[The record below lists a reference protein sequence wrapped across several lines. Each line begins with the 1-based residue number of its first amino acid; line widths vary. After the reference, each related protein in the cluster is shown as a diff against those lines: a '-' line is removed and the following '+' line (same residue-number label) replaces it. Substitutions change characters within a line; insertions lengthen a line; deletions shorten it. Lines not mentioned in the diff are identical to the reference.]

1 MGGRTLFPPGTCSC
15 GTYLSVHLA
24 WKFEVDVPVWSNPV
38 QSNSVQSSSPP
49 FYPNFVIGLQQF
61 SFLDSHSLPFGHPS
75 IQHQSKLAHRRLWLQ
90 TTAYEYSLLRTPY
103 LQSIAGSTCHR
114 LRVLCGNIAPRLSAA
129 HVPLSHALLR
139 ALWKPGPGPLLITHL
154 PTTFP
159 VPLRRGSKHAF
170 LGFNVY
176 CIPAPPPA
184 HTDTYL
190 LNPGM
195 EPLNDNRVPFQPS
208 FVLVAFRAGRTT
220 AIASQFF
227 AVSCVRSQLYC
238 NAKLSILAIIAI
250 HTRTYKLQT
259 PPVKDQTPLACDKT
273 PGQDAKQ
280 VTPRFI
286 PSCGPGLI
294 ACPNHPS
301 DDVPLST
308 ASGGA
313 FLLAIQQPA
322 MLDPLP
328 FSLPAAFSWQEQTN
342 RLNGHAPCHSTTV
355 SDE

>member
-1 MGGRTLFPPGTCSC
+1 MDEKNEESKGSKSAPASSRYHGSCLLLALAKVPRTSEEASTDTQAYHQGLSPGPDITLSAPMPATDGRESRTEREREKEGGADSLSRQGDKVRTDATLPRGLVQYDGARAGSS
-15 GTYLSVHLA
+15 GVLVH
-24 WKFEVDVPVWSNPV
+24 
-38 QSNSVQSSSPP
+38 
-49 FYPNFVIGLQQF
+49 G
-61 SFLDSHSLPFGHPS
+61 
-75 IQHQSKLAHRRLWLQ
+75 
-90 TTAYEYSLLRTPY
+90 LLRTPY

-208 FVLVAFRAGRTT
+208 FVLVALSV
-220 AIASQFF
+220 ASLTSTSLQPRWTNNGDSF
-227 AVSCVRSQLYC
+227 AVLR
-238 NAKLSILAIIAI
+238 
-250 HTRTYKLQT
+250 R
-259 PPVKDQTPLACDKT
+259 
-273 PGQDAKQ
+273 
-280 VTPRFI
+280 
-286 PSCGPGLI
+286 
-294 ACPNHPS
+294 
-301 DDVPLST
+301 
-308 ASGGA
+308 
-313 FLLAIQQPA
+313 
-322 MLDPLP
+322 
-328 FSLPAAFSWQEQTN
+328 
-342 RLNGHAPCHSTTV
+342 
-355 SDE
+355 

>member
-1 MGGRTLFPPGTCSC
+1 
-15 GTYLSVHLA
+15 
-24 WKFEVDVPVWSNPV
+24 
-38 QSNSVQSSSPP
+38 
-49 FYPNFVIGLQQF
+49 
-61 SFLDSHSLPFGHPS
+61 
-75 IQHQSKLAHRRLWLQ
+75 
-90 TTAYEYSLLRTPY
+90 EYSLLRTPY

-184 HTDTYL
+184 QTDTYL

-208 FVLVAFRAGRTT
+208 FVLVALSV
-220 AIASQFF
+220 ASLTSTSLQPRWTNNGDSF
-227 AVSCVRSQLYC
+227 A
-238 NAKLSILAIIAI
+238 
-250 HTRTYKLQT
+250 RTYKLQT

-280 VTPRFI
+280 VTPRSEPI
-286 PSCGPGLI
+286 P
-294 ACPNHPS
+294 
-301 DDVPLST
+301 DR
-308 ASGGA
+308 
-313 FLLAIQQPA
+313 A
-322 MLDPLP
+322 MLGSDPLP
-328 FSLPAAFSWQEQTN
+328 MQASSHLAAPA
-342 RLNGHAPCHSTTV
+342 L
-355 SDE
+355 